1 MLTTEIKNKIQLLWD
16 RLWAGGLANP
26 ITAIEQISYLLFMK
40 KLEKFTPNLKKDL
53 KWSTYHSFEDEKL
66 VNHIKD
72 VVFEYIKN
80 DLAQKDEPFAKAM
93 KDSVFIIN
101 TPSLLKD
108 CIEII
113 DTIYQEIERQEKDN
127 NQYFHDIQ
135 GDVYEYLLI

>member
-40 KLEKFTPNLKKDL
+40 RLEKFTPNLKKNL

-72 VVFEYIKN
+72 TVFEYIKK
-80 DLAQKDEPFAKAM
+80 DLAQNDEPFAKAM

-108 CIEII
+108 CIDII
-113 DTIYQEIERQEKDN
+113 DAI
-127 NQYFHDIQ
+127 
-135 GDVYEYLLI
+135 